1 MDNKQ
6 NDAEFFQYKV
16 LRLRLYCGV
25 LSHFRERVRVLNQPT
40 YAPVPMLAADV
51 NCFWALEQDQESYNR
66 EVYLPDAYIE
76 VIINV
81 GAPLVLESKY
91 GILELP
97 RTFVN
102 PLQHKPLRIRA
113 AGLCQMIS
121 MQLYPWAVKPI
132 LNIDPDPSTMHVI
145 GLDADWQRFAD
156 DLTQIVAHR
165 GYGEAIECYQ
175 EYVCKTAYRHKHNV
189 TPIRAAGHLLHRSHG
204 QIRITDLAAQSYLSS
219 SQFERQFK
227 QYTSVSP
234 KAYARI
240 VRFGSLQAAL
250 LVNPSIRLADLA
262 DVCGYS
268 DQAHL
273 IREFKS
279 FAGCTPR
286 DFAASAPAYVE
297 LRQNEDWCD
306 FMKQY
311 FDFSTQGEGI
321 KQS

>member
-1 MDNKQ
+1 M
-6 NDAEFFQYKV
+6 
-16 LRLRLYCGV
+16 L
-25 LSHFRERVRVLNQPT
+25 HQPT

-81 GAPLVLESKY
+81 GAPLVLESEH
-91 GILELP
+91 GMLELP
-97 RTFVN
+97 RAFVN
-102 PLQHKPLRIRA
+102 PLQYKPLRIRA
-113 AGLCQMIS
+113 AGFCQMIS

-132 LNIDPDPSTMHVI
+132 LNIDADPSTVHVI

-165 GYGEAIECYQ
+165 GYGEAIDCYQ
-175 EYVCKTAYRHKHNV
+175 EFVCKTAYRHKHDLML
-189 TPIRAAGHLLHRSHG
+189 IRTAGHLLHRSHG
-204 QIRITDLAAQSYLSS
+204 QIRIADLAAQSYLSS

-227 QYTSVSP
+227 HYTAISP

-262 DVCGYS
+262 DVYGYC

-279 FAGCTPR
+279 FADCTPR
-286 DFAASAPAYVE
+286 DFAASAPAYFE

-311 FDFSTQGEGI
+311 FNLSYAG
-321 KQS
+321 